1 VVGVRLA
8 CRPVDQVSTGR
19 DYLRRANGHL
29 RKSVIAFACLNSVM
43 ALPVA
48 DSTRFGRPIANS
60 LGLRPAS
67 NAVRDILFQDH
78 ALAAWIARD
87 CVVALD
93 ALLRT
98 MGEPLGV
105 ALETA
110 MAAAGL
116 WPGPTVDPDARLS
129 EPERTEAL
137 VLAHRVIAMFFAF
150 ERTDGRRGGD
160 RIFYERLFATRSPGA
175 AYEIAAWAGA
185 VVGRLRG
192 AGHLPDLPWMSA
204 EFHTVPPMRGSGWY
218 PNPYLMGEILAGEAS
233 WQRYWNGTDWTDRI
247 RRRCLTGWQEQTKS
261 LFEAPPN

>member
-1 VVGVRLA
+1 MVGVRLA
-8 CRPVDQVSTGR
+8 CRPVDQASTGR

-29 RKSVIAFACLNSVM
+29 RKSVIAFACLNRVM

-48 DSTRFGRPIANS
+48 DSTWFGHPVANS

-67 NAVRDILFQDH
+67 NAVRDILFQDR

-93 ALLRT
+93 ALLGTMRT
-98 MGEPLGV
+98 PL
-105 ALETA
+105 ATAWEIA
-110 MAAAGL
+110 MAAAGAH
-116 WPGPTVDPDARLS
+116 PGPSDLPDP
-129 EPERTEAL
+129 AL
-137 VLAHRVIAMFFAF
+137 VLAHRVIAMFFGL
-150 ERTDGRRGGD
+150 RGRD
-160 RIFYERLFATRSPGA
+160 RAFYERLFATRSPCA
-175 AYEIAAWAGA
+175 AHEITAWTGA
-185 VVGRLRG
+185 VIGRLRG

-204 EFHTVPPMRGSGWY
+204 EFHTVPSMTTSGWY
-218 PNPYLMGEILAGEAS
+218 PNPYLMGEILAGEAT